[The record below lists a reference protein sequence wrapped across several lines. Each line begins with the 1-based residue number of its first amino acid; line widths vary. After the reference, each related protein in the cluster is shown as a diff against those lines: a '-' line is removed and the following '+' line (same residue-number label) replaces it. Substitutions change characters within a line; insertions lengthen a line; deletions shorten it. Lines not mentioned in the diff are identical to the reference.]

1 MGEASSIKSDVKKTP
16 VKRKRESIFDK
27 ESSEDDSPLKVKKK
41 KKRRTKLDSSSS
53 EDMSD
58 TPTTESVKPEHAQEE
73 VKPAAEG
80 EKPAEVKDQEM
91 VAAEAPTQRA
101 QETKDNVKEDGKSTK
116 EKILKKFD
124 KYKHVP
130 KPLYKDVRKYWDA
143 DDREIE
149 VKKENK
155 VKKEVEVT
163 KENNKKTTP

>member
-1 MGEASSIKSDVKKTP
+1 MG
-16 VKRKRESIFDK
+16 
-27 ESSEDDSPLKVKKK
+27 K
-41 KKRRTKLDSSSS
+41 KKRRAKLDSSSS

-58 TPTTESVKPEHAQEE
+58 TPMTKSVKPEPAQKE

-91 VAAEAPTQRA
+91 VPVEAQQT
-101 QETKDNVKEDGKSTK
+101 QETNDNVKEDGKSTK

-143 DDREIE
+143 DDKEIE

-155 VKKEVEVT
+155 VEKEVKVKKEVEVK
-163 KENNKKTTP
+163 KEV